1 MKPCRVAMIL
11 LVIFSLAPIGLVQG
25 GGPQD
30 QKNKDRDA
38 AIKKCDEEYKS
49 ALKASKV
56 LKGKERSD
64 AQKLAERAR
73 ADCRAQAPAT
83 FRE

>member
-1 MKPCRVAMIL
+1 MKPCRVAIIL

-25 GGPQD
+25 VGPQD
-30 QKNKDRDA
+30 QKNKERDA
-38 AIKKCDEEYKS
+38 AIKKCDEEYKA

-56 LKGKERSD
+56 LKGRERSD
-64 AQKLAERAR
+64 AQKLADRAR
-73 ADCRAQAPAT
+73 ADCRALAAAN

>member
-1 MKPCRVAMIL
+1 MKPCRVAISF
-11 LVIFSLAPIGLVQG
+11 LVFFSLAPIGLVQG

-30 QKNKDRDA
+30 QKNKERDA

-56 LKGKERSD
+56 LKGRERSD

-73 ADCRAQAPAT
+73 ADCRAQAAPN
-83 FRE
+83 FRQ